1 MRLKDKSNE
10 IILQKQCYYTEKRK
24 QLLKKAV
31 ILCVENHSIIKN

>member
-10 IILQKQCYYTEKRK
+10 IILQKQVITQRK
-24 QLLKKAV
+24 ENNFSKKAV

>member
-10 IILQKQCYYTEKRK
+10 LYYKSSVITQRK
-24 QLLKKAV
+24 ENNFSKKAV